1 MVVIEN
7 VLLKISTFTF
17 PMDFVAWG
25 IKGDLKNLKIL
36 RRPLLSSSQAW
47 IGIKKGELTLLM
59 GEEKAKFNLHQP
71 LPLTEQERAM
81 CRKFCSLLQSKGH
94 MFEQSPLSINEFTS
108 TSHRGD
114 CFEEIVA
121 EPPAIIKGHFEF
133 ISPIQNLKE
142 NILEL
147 NGYEEEVLSKMN
159 DWSNGSTSTFPMSLA
174 GL

>member
-1 MVVIEN
+1 M
-7 VLLKISTFTF
+7 
-17 PMDFVAWG
+17 
-25 IKGDLKNLKIL
+25 
-36 RRPLLSSSQAW
+36 
-47 IGIKKGELTLLM
+47 
-59 GEEKAKFNLHQP
+59 
-71 LPLTEQERAM
+71 
-81 CRKFCSLLQSKGH
+81 
-94 MFEQSPLSINEFTS
+94 FTS

-121 EPPAIIKGHFEF
+121 ELPAIIKGDFEF

>member
-1 MVVIEN
+1 MAIEN
-7 VLLKISTFTF
+7 ILVKIDTFTF
-17 PMDFVAWG
+17 PMDFVTWD
-25 IKGDLKNLKIL
+25 IEGDLKNSHIQ

-47 IGIKKGELTLLM
+47 IDISKGELTLT
-59 GEEKAKFNLHQP
+59 EKAKFNLHQP
-71 LPLTEQERAM
+71 LPLTEQERSM

-94 MFEQSPLSINEFTS
+94 MFEQSPLSINVFTS

-114 CFEEIVA
+114 CFEETVA
-121 EPPAIIKGHFEF
+121 EPPAIIKGDFEF
-133 ISPIQNLKE
+133 LFPLQGLKE

-147 NGYEEEVLSKMN
+147 NGYEEEVLSMMN

>member
-1 MVVIEN
+1 
-7 VLLKISTFTF
+7 
-17 PMDFVAWG
+17 
-25 IKGDLKNLKIL
+25 
-36 RRPLLSSSQAW
+36 
-47 IGIKKGELTLLM
+47 M

-94 MFEQSPLSINEFTS
+94 NFEQSPLSINVFTS
-108 TSHRGD
+108 TTHRED
-114 CFEEIVA
+114 RFEEIVA
-121 EPPAIIKGHFEF
+121 EPPAIIKGDFEF
-133 ISPIQNLKE
+133 IFPIKNLKE